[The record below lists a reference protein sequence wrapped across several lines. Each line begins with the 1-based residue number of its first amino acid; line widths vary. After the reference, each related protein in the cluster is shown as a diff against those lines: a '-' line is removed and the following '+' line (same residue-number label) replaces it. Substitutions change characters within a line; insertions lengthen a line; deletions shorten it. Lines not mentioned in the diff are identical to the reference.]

1 MRIAYFVSS
10 HGFGHATRASAV
22 MAAIQAKLP
31 NAQFDIF
38 TQTPRWVFEDSVPG
52 PFNYHSLRT
61 DVGMVQ
67 RNSLHEDIPATVA
80 ALRELVPF
88 APDTLAELADQ
99 LRGFRPA
106 CRLVLCDI
114 APLGLAVADAAGIPS
129 VLIENFTWDWIYNGY
144 EGEAAEELAAL
155 GRYLQTWFA
164 RASYHVQTEP
174 ACAPRDSAD
183 LTTAPVSRQPRAAP
197 QQIRRQLGLQPTDK
211 LVAVTMG
218 GTGADFDFL
227 RNVEGIN
234 GVKFV
239 VMGGQVPS
247 HGPVIGLPQRTTI
260 FHPDL
265 INAADA
271 VISKVGY
278 STLAETYRAG
288 TPFGYVSR
296 PRFRESAALVK
307 FIEQN
312 MPSRPVSEAQL
323 QNGAWQHEVEQL
335 LAMPRQQPPQAN
347 GAEQIAAFV
356 AELVGGVS
364 KNVMRKT

>member
-1 MRIAYFVSS
+1 MSTRITYFISS

-22 MAAIQAKLP
+22 MAAIQTKLSDVE
-31 NAQFDIF
+31 FDIF
-38 TQTPRWVFEDSVPG
+38 TQSPRWLFEDSVPG
-52 PFNYHSLRT
+52 PFNYHPLRT

-88 APDTLAELADQ
+88 APDTLAQLADL

-114 APLGLAVADAAGIPS
+114 APLGLAVADIAGIPS
-129 VLIENFTWDWIYNGY
+129 MLIENFTWDWIYAGY
-144 EGEAAEELAAL
+144 QGEVAEELTAI
-155 GRYLQTWFA
+155 GGYLQTQFA
-164 RASYHVQTEP
+164 RATYHVQTKP
-174 ACAPRDSAD
+174 ICAPCLSAH
-183 LTTAPVSRQPRAAP
+183 LTSAPVSRKPQSAP
-197 QQIRRQLGLQPTDK
+197 ENIRRQLGLRATDK

-218 GTGADFDFL
+218 GTGTDFDFL
-227 RNVEGIN
+227 HNIEGFN

-247 HGPVIGLPQRTTI
+247 SGPVIGLPQHTI
-260 FHPDL
+260 FFHPDL

-278 STLAETYRAG
+278 STLAEVYQAG
-288 TPFGYVSR
+288 VPFGHVNR
-296 PRFRESAALVK
+296 ARFRESAVLAQ

-312 MPSRPVSEAQL
+312 MPSRPISEAQL
-323 QNGAWQHEVEQL
+323 QNGMWQQAVEEL
-335 LAMPRQQPPQAN
+335 LTMPRQAPPQTN

-356 AELVGGVS
+356 ADLVG
-364 KNVMRKT
+364 